1 MPKVKISE
9 YSATA
14 NSNTDVASIN
24 IDEGCAPSGINNA
37 IRAIMGHLK
46 DFQSGTSNDP
56 FTVGSSGSLTLS
68 YGTANG
74 VAYLN
79 GAKVLT
85 TGSALV
91 FDGTNVGIG
100 NTSPSSY
107 NGSADNL
114 VIGTSGS
121 NGMTIVSGSTSSGYI
136 MFADGTTGQ
145 QAYEGQI
152 TYDHTNNFMAFN
164 TSGTERMRLN
174 SNGYLFAGSS
184 GPNNG
189 QDYRIGFY
197 KPATSAILLLNADN
211 GYNTYINFAV
221 FGGGSSFGRDGG
233 TGNFRWNSAIDFG
246 GTQMMTLDTSGN
258 LGIGTT
264 SPTAN
269 RRLDAVLNANAS
281 TGIRVANNDA
291 GSVTSTNTTYSNGTT
306 AAEFGMLGTG
316 YGSYGVLTAGNG
328 YIYVGSNKALQ
339 LSSDGGF
346 IAFGTGATG
355 TERARIDSSGNLI
368 QVPVTTAS
376 GALGTS
382 LSASGGTA
390 TVNSATYTIT
400 MSASAKLFYVYL
412 ANGDAAL
419 VFTSYLSSS
428 ITFIGITP
436 TNIVASASP
445 TSDQFGI
452 SKSANSHSIVFKTGS
467 ALSSTAA
474 SWVLGSLSS
483 TVS

>member
-79 GAKVLT
+79 GSKVLT

-91 FDGTNVGIG
+91 FDGTNLGLGV
-100 NTSPSSY
+100 TPSAWSSSFKVLQLA
-107 NGSADNL
+107 N
-114 VIGTSGS
+114 GTSLS
-121 NGMTIVSGSTSSGYI
+121 
-136 MFADGTTGQ
+136 
-145 QAYEGQI
+145 
-152 TYDHTNNFMAFN
+152 
-164 TSGTERMRLN
+164 
-174 SNGYLFAGSS
+174 
-184 GPNNG
+184 NNG
-189 QDYRIGFY
+189 QTSYYQLGANNYYDGSNY
-197 KPATSAILLLNADN
+197 K
-211 GYNTYINFAV
+211 YIASNFAG
-221 FGGGSSFGRDGG
+221 FHRFSNAGAYEWHNAPSG
-233 TGNFRWNSAIDFG
+233 TAGNAITF
-246 GTQMMTLDTSGN
+246 TQAMTLDASGN

-269 RRLDAVLNANAS
+269 RRLDAVINANAS

-291 GSVTSTNTTYSNGTT
+291 GSATSTNTTYSNGTT
-306 AAEFGMLGTG
+306 TAEFGMLGTG

-346 IAFGTGATG
+346 IAFGTGTTG
-355 TERARIDSSGNLI
+355 TERARIDTSGNLL
-368 QVPVTTAS
+368 VGTTS
-376 GALGTS
+376 
-382 LSASGGTA
+382 A
-390 TVNSATYTIT
+390 TVNATQT
-400 MSASAKLFYVYL
+400 AKVVGGNFR
-412 ANGDAAL
+412 
-419 VFTSYLSSS
+419 SLSSIVTVPAS
-428 ITFIGITP
+428 STVTLLTLSSTINGVYIISGNLGSQGNQIYGGMLIVVANTGSFRIVTNGSGSSCSLTLSGANVQITNP
-436 TNIVASASP
+436 V
-445 TSDQFGI
+445 
-452 SKSANSHSIVFKTGS
+452 GS
-467 ALSSTAA
+467 ALDGF
-474 SWVLGSLSS
+474 GSAIL
-483 TVS
+483 VAN